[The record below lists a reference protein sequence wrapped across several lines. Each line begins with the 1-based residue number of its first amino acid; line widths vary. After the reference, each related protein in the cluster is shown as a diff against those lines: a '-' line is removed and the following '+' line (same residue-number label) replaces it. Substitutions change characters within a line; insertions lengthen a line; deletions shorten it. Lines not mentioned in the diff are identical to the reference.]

1 MTMRAMVVTLLVGII
16 AVACQLPIA
25 PAPTPGAVPAT
36 EPPTPAAR
44 ETSMPPRY
52 DGIMLPQPTPG
63 AGDSPPAAWLI
74 SGGVAVLGTPAHV
87 PAEALPAVAA
97 ANLAPNQAAVILIG
111 SPIVPLLQATLR
123 PWAADTTL
131 LPDDP
136 AARPLAAT
144 QRSVDHMTAFAL
156 EPLDDVQ
163 NQLLHAAITYA
174 IEPGGPADDPAVA
187 EAHYL
192 WRVNPTP

>member
-16 AVACQLPIA
+16 AVACRLPSA
-25 PAPTPGAVPAT
+25 PAPTPDAAPAT
-36 EPPTPAAR
+36 EPPSPTAR
-44 ETSMPPRY
+44 ETGMPPRY

-74 SGGVAVLGTPAHV
+74 SDGVAVLGTPV
-87 PAEALPAVAA
+87 MLPAEALPVVAP
-97 ANLAPNQAAVILIG
+97 ANLAPDQAAVILID

-123 PWAADTTL
+123 PWAAGVPL

-136 AARPLAAT
+136 AARPLAT
-144 QRSVDHMTAFAL
+144 TRRSVDQMTAFAL

-163 NQLLHAAITYA
+163 DHVLHVMITYA

-192 WRVNPTP
+192 WRINPTP